1 MGKYI
6 NVFIKLDVSAVST
19 VTSVET
25 VGISSFY
32 CNFCGFYVYFLG
44 RNSSPFHRE

>member
-32 CNFCGFYVYFLG
+32 CNFCGFYVYLG
-44 RNSSPFHRE
+44 RNSSPFYSE